1 LRLPSLSIIVAINH
15 SIRQDDEWFDEP
27 DELDRIERILTDL
40 QEQEDPVVAAATAVG
55 RIARS
60 QAFAEGNKRTAL
72 LVGRWILDRNGIDGL
87 SFIPEHDTE
96 LGNLLFSAARGIDE
110 TKQIISLF
118 ESRREFSPPFGGAE
132 SLVRNLG
139 LVESGSALIHF
150 HAHYN
155 LSFMG

>member
-1 LRLPSLSIIVAINH
+1 MAINH

-60 QAFAEGNKRTAL
+60 QAFTEGNKRTAL
-72 LVGRWILDRNGIDGL
+72 LVGRWILDRNGIGGL

-96 LGNLLFSAARGIDE
+96 LGNLLLSAARGIDE

-118 ESRREFSPPFGGAE
+118 ESRR
-132 SLVRNLG
+132 
-139 LVESGSALIHF
+139 
-150 HAHYN
+150 
-155 LSFMG
+155 